1 MSTTVPLL
9 TSQFDFEPDVDDMI
23 EAREAEE
30 DWGHHLQQAETGD
43 LPEEGS

>member
-9 TSQFDFEPDVDDMI
+9 TSQSDFEPDYDEMV

-30 DWGHHLQQAETGD
+30 TWGHHLQQAETGD
-43 LPEEGS
+43 LPEGAS